1 MDNYLRLV
9 SLLEDI
15 DKIINN
21 FNILELES
29 TILVLRNILFYYV
42 NIKNIISFDNKN
54 LIDSL
59 NDILEICTNKLENKR
74 NEQKISRTR
83 FYSI

>member
-9 SLLEDI
+9 SLLDDI